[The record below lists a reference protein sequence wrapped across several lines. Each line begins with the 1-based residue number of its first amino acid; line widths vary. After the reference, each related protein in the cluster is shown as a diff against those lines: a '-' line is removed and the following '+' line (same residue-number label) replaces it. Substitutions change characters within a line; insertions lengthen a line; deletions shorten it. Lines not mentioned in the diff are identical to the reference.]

1 VNFLEKVAQA
11 LYDSHKGEMEKQV
24 VILPSRRAGLY
35 LARHLSQLGGK
46 PQWSP
51 EMVTVTDLFESFAT
65 IRQCETESLI
75 FDLYSSYCL
84 LVSHPLPFDDF
95 WSWGETI
102 LTDFNDIDLWLADAE
117 KIYSNITDLKEID
130 HKFGGL
136 TEEQVEIIRGF
147 WTNFNPADAGSEAR
161 SAFKT
166 IWQVLGPLYKSFRA
180 KLLTAGR
187 GWEGMICR
195 EVAENAV
202 AGRLLLPDDTIY
214 HVAGLNALDNCEKQL
229 FMFMKRQGRIK
240 FYWDDDHYF
249 MKQPDH
255 KASVFIKENLQLFG
269 NDLPCFE
276 ENTAPDLNGR
286 WTIIDTP
293 SDSAQA
299 KMLPEILHEAGIETV
314 SDATDTAV
322 ILADEKLLS
331 PVLTSLPDEI
341 KDVNVTMGHP
351 FRYTPLYSFVKQLF
365 ILARYASV
373 RDGENTY
380 RAENVL
386 GIIRHQYFKVLS
398 KKETETLAGEIIS
411 GNMIRVGQKFLSD
424 RLEDCGLFSV
434 PVNVSEYPSYLLGML
449 TLLYEKSFDIDPARG
464 IMSIDREYMRMAMNE
479 AGKLRNLIYGYNFN
493 LKIETCIRLFDRAF
507 KRLIVPF
514 SGEPLK
520 GLQVMGVLETRA
532 LEFRNIIFL
541 SLNEGVFPNRSY
553 ENTFIPYNIRR
564 AFGLPTVN
572 EHESVY
578 SYHFFRLLRN
588 PQKGWFMYNST
599 TQGVS
604 TGEMS
609 RYLIQMKYGQ
619 GFSPDFRT
627 LHIVVGRS
635 SIIPDLLPRN
645 EKHLES
651 LLRRYT
657 GPSADGRDKIFS
669 PSAVNTWLTCRMK
682 FYYRYVCGIAEEDKL
697 EKEIDQ
703 RRFGNILHKSMEELY
718 KPVIGKMADASL
730 LKTVLADPER
740 IRGTVIQKT
749 CDEMRWSR
757 ENVLAGKSIIII
769 DVLVRYIREIIEY
782 DIKFTDLVVHRLEE
796 KTFSVFDI
804 DTPQGSMR
812 ILAGGITDRVDA
824 ESGLMRV
831 VDYKTGTPK
840 EGKISLDKIFD
851 ETVDNRSDA
860 VLQILLYCNALRREN
875 PGKIFRPAIYWVQK
889 ISSKDFSTN
898 LNFPE
903 FETALNS
910 AESYNEFMDSY
921 EERLKQ
927 TLTKIFSSEEHFTM
941 TPFLRSCI
949 NCPYRQLCRR

>member
-1 VNFLEKVAQA
+1 
-11 LYDSHKGEMEKQV
+11 
-24 VILPSRRAGLY
+24 
-35 LARHLSQLGGK
+35 
-46 PQWSP
+46 
-51 EMVTVTDLFESFAT
+51 
-65 IRQCETESLI
+65 
-75 FDLYSSYCL
+75 
-84 LVSHPLPFDDF
+84 
-95 WSWGETI
+95 
-102 LTDFNDIDLWLADAE
+102 
-117 KIYSNITDLKEID
+117 
-130 HKFGGL
+130 
-136 TEEQVEIIRGF
+136 
-147 WTNFNPADAGSEAR
+147 
-161 SAFKT
+161 
-166 IWQVLGPLYKSFRA
+166 
-180 KLLTAGR
+180 
-187 GWEGMICR
+187 
-195 EVAENAV
+195 
-202 AGRLLLPDDTIY
+202 
-214 HVAGLNALDNCEKQL
+214 
-229 FMFMKRQGRIK
+229 
-240 FYWDDDHYF
+240 
-249 MKQPDH
+249 
-255 KASVFIKENLQLFG
+255 
-269 NDLPCFE
+269 
-276 ENTAPDLNGR
+276 
-286 WTIIDTP
+286 
-293 SDSAQA
+293 
-299 KMLPEILHEAGIETV
+299 
-314 SDATDTAV
+314 
-322 ILADEKLLS
+322 
-331 PVLTSLPDEI
+331 
-341 KDVNVTMGHP
+341 
-351 FRYTPLYSFVKQLF
+351 
-365 ILARYASV
+365 
-373 RDGENTY
+373 
-380 RAENVL
+380 
-386 GIIRHQYFKVLS
+386 
-398 KKETETLAGEIIS
+398 
-411 GNMIRVGQKFLSD
+411 
-424 RLEDCGLFSV
+424 
-434 PVNVSEYPSYLLGML
+434 
-449 TLLYEKSFDIDPARG
+449 
-464 IMSIDREYMRMAMNE
+464 
-479 AGKLRNLIYGYNFN
+479 
-493 LKIETCIRLFDRAF
+493 
-507 KRLIVPF
+507 
-514 SGEPLK
+514 
-520 GLQVMGVLETRA
+520 
-532 LEFRNIIFL
+532 
-541 SLNEGVFPNRSY
+541 
-553 ENTFIPYNIRR
+553 
-564 AFGLPTVN
+564 
-572 EHESVY
+572 
-578 SYHFFRLLRN
+578 
-588 PQKGWFMYNST
+588 MYNST

-851 ETVDNRSDA
+851 ETVDSRSDA

-910 AESYNEFMDSY
+910 TESYNEFMDSY